1 MPPTM
6 PKSGPATYR
15 ASPENMSY
23 MSVSQIVKHRVCVT
37 LSSFLSSPSFALD
50 ATFRLPKM
58 KNDE

>member
-1 MPPTM
+1 MPLTK

-15 ASPENMSY
+15 ANPENISY
-23 MSVSQIVKHRVCVT
+23 MSISQIVKHRICVT
-37 LSSFLSSPSFALD
+37 LSSLLSSPSFALD